1 MDDLDQLTDAVTIIA
16 NKHVSLNIQPEHY
29 QDVGTEL
36 LKSIKEIL
44 GEAATDEIIN
54 AWKVAYFHL
63 ADIFIGIE
71 ENMRKKLQENGKIL
85 KKFVTFWR
93 QNSNMYFQNLQL
105 HFGVKIHNL
114 FSLGKKN

>member
-44 GEAATDEIIN
+44 GDAATDEIIN
-54 AWKVAYFHL
+54 AWKDAYFHL

-71 ENMRKKLQENGKIL
+71 EKMRQQLKENGKFLRNKYEFLARKIEMRH
-85 KKFVTFWR
+85 FWD
-93 QNSNMYFQNLQL
+93 SLQ
-105 HFGVKIHNL
+105 I
-114 FSLGKKN
+114 

>member
-1 MDDLDQLTDAVTIIA
+1 MDDLDQLTNAVTIIA

-44 GEAATDEIIN
+44 GDAATDEIIN
-54 AWKVAYFHL
+54 AWKIAYFHL

-71 ENMRKKLQENGKIL
+71 EKMRQQLKENGKFL
-85 KKFVTFWR
+85 RNKYEFLARKFEMRHFWD
-93 QNSNMYFQNLQL
+93 SLQI
-105 HFGVKIHNL
+105 F
-114 FSLGKKN
+114 

>member
-1 MDDLDQLTDAVTIIA
+1 MDDLDQLTDVVTIIA

-36 LKSIKEIL
+36 LKSIKDIL

-71 ENMRKKLQENGKIL
+71 ENMRKELKENGKIF
-85 KKFVTFWR
+85 K
-93 QNSNMYFQNLQL
+93 NS
-105 HFGVKIHNL
+105 
-114 FSLGKKN
+114 